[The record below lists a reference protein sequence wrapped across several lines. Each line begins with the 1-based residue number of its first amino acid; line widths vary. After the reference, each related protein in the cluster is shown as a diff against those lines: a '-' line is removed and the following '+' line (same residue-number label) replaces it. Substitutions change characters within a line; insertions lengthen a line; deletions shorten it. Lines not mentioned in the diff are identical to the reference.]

1 MKFEYK
7 ILPERRCI
15 VQRLTGEIPL
25 RHIMESTRAMWAEP
39 LYDPAYHGITDMTA
53 CISRSNPSD
62 IMSLVSFLNHPSA
75 STGRWAAIFNEPR
88 GIAMGLL
95 FRSTHTR
102 FNLII
107 RLDSRSVET
116 LIGSQAFT
124 HVHWPTSNSLN
135 LVPDP

>member
-39 LYDPAYHGITDMTA
+39 LYDPAFNGITDMTA

-95 FRSTHTR
+95 FRSTHTLKLR
-102 FNLII
+102 FEIVSSWDAACKHIEADIPPNIFDLS
-107 RLDSRSVET
+107 D
-116 LIGSQAFT
+116 GPKPPAA
-124 HVHWPTSNSLN
+124 
-135 LVPDP
+135 